1 MGREV
6 RGIGQ
11 EGCCLGQILIKVPYP
26 QQKEPLIRAVFLC
39 MPSYLAICLAVVARR
54 HAGDLVE
61 GLVEIAGAVVAR
73 ADGDLRDGQCRVDE

>member
-1 MGREV
+1 
-6 RGIGQ
+6 
-11 EGCCLGQILIKVPYP
+11 
-26 QQKEPLIRAVFLC
+26 